1 MITYGVRGVY
11 ILIGVALTLF
21 VMFLAMCVMLTVLEK
36 WREDAEREEKQ
47 ARERGVRSDAEET
60 GPSGCWEG
68 ISRCIWLR
76 LAVF

>member
-47 ARERGVRSDAEET
+47 ARENKREK
-60 GPSGCWEG
+60 EG
-68 ISRCIWLR
+68 
-76 LAVF
+76 